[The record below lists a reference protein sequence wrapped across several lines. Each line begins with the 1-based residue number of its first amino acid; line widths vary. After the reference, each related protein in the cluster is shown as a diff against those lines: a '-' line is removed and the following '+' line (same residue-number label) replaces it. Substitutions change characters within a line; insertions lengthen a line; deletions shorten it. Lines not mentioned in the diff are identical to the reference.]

1 MNEITL
7 YLTALLK
14 ELENM
19 NGVMAVTVTDSLGS
33 APRGAGARM
42 LVGRNGRITG
52 TVGGGPIEYEAQNEA
67 ARLLL
72 KQTSACRD
80 MICLSPPPGSV
91 WSAEEG
97 LSWHSTIS
105 VLSGKM

>member
-42 LVGRNGRITG
+42 LVGLNVRITG
-52 TVGGGPIEYEAQNEA
+52 SVGGGPI
-67 ARLLL
+67 
-72 KQTSACRD
+72 
-80 MICLSPPPGSV
+80 
-91 WSAEEG
+91 
-97 LSWHSTIS
+97 
-105 VLSGKM
+105 